1 MGPIILVSL
10 VALVGVF
17 FAVQFIL
24 AARRSG
30 ITPDSR
36 WEPARPGRI
45 WQWFAGIV
53 LIGGILALTALF
65 VFDIVRIL

>member
-1 MGPIILVSL
+1 MAPIILVSL
-10 VALVGVF
+10 VVLVGVF
-17 FAVQFIL
+17 FAVLFTL

-30 ITPDSR
+30 LPPDGR

-45 WQWFAGIV
+45 WQWFAAIV

-65 VFDIVRIL
+65 IFDVVKIL